1 VIVVFFGCIFFS
13 RKGERNIFFSLKKR
27 VVDNLKESR
36 RLGAI
41 DSRAIEEKC
50 SVGRNIFIFFLIFVV
65 FLEVDCIVCCAFI
78 FCFQTKR
85 YNH

>member
-1 VIVVFFGCIFFS
+1 M
-13 RKGERNIFFSLKKR
+13 KKR
-27 VVDNLKESR
+27 VVDNFKERR

-65 FLEVDCIVCCAFI
+65 FLEVDCIVCCAFFLTRQKDTI
-78 FCFQTKR
+78 TRVFVFEVDLGTK
-85 YNH
+85 NDLEGIIV

>member
-1 VIVVFFGCIFFS
+1 MAVFFFL
-13 RKGERNIFFSLKKR
+13 EREREMYFFSLKKR
-27 VVDNLKESR
+27 VVDNFEER
-36 RLGAI
+36 RRFGAI

>member
-1 VIVVFFGCIFFS
+1 MAVFFFLEREKEIYFFI
-13 RKGERNIFFSLKKR
+13 EKR
-27 VVDNLKESR
+27 VVDNFEERR